1 MKKFILM
8 TLALVMAAMLFSGCA
23 GGQNGDDG
31 AQNEV
36 VNIATKNYTEQRL
49 TGQMLSVYIEANSD
63 YDTAVTEFGGT
74 MLCYEALKNGQM
86 DLYAEFTGTA
96 YGAILQQTET
106 LGVQETYD
114 YVKKECE
121 ERDGIT
127 WLKPLGWN
135 NTYVLSVRQ
144 ETAEELG
151 IKTISELVPHAK
163 DMIIGGD
170 NEFMARQDGLIGLK
184 ETYAIDFKSEMPMDQ
199 GLTYEALRN
208 GDLDVN
214 SSFSTDGRI
223 AKYNLFNLEDDKN
236 FFPPYYVTPILR
248 MDYADEH
255 PDLVELLNKLGDQ
268 FTDEELQQ
276 LNLRVD
282 EGEDAKDVATEVL
295 KEKGLI

>member
-1 MKKFILM
+1 M
-8 TLALVMAAMLFSGCA
+8 ALVMAAALLSGCA
-23 GGQNGDDG
+23 GAQKNENAG

-36 VNIATKNYTEQRL
+36 VKIATKNYTEQRL
-49 TGQMLSVYIEANSD
+49 TGQMLSVYIEENSD
-63 YDTAVTEFGGT
+63 YDTTVTEFGGT
-74 MLCYEALKNGQM
+74 MLCYEALKSGQM

-114 YVKKECE
+114 YVKKACE

-135 NTYVLSVRQ
+135 NTYVLSVRK

-151 IKTISELVPHAK
+151 IKTISDLVPHAK
-163 DMIIGGD
+163 DMVLGGD
-170 NEFMARQDGLIGLK
+170 NEFMARQDGLLGLK
-184 ETYAIDFKSEMPMDQ
+184 EMYGIEFKSEMPMDQ

-223 AKYNLFNLEDDKN
+223 AKYNLYNLEDDKQ

-248 MDYADEH
+248 MDYADAH
-255 PDLVELLNKLGDQ
+255 PDLVELLNNLGDQ

-282 EGEDAKDVATEVL
+282 EGEDAREVATEAL
-295 KEKGLI
+295 KQKGLI

>member
-63 YDTAVTEFGGT
+63 YDTNVTEFGGT

-184 ETYAIDFKSEMPMDQ
+184 ETYGIDFKSEMPMDQ

-223 AKYNLFNLEDDKN
+223 AKYNLFNLEDDKH